1 MSESNAWAID
11 LEVVGFAWPG
21 GQRLLSIPSLKI
33 ARGERVF
40 LKGPSGSG
48 KSTLLG
54 LIGGVLKPTH
64 GTVSVLGQP
73 LRDLSG
79 ARRDAFRA
87 AHVGFIFQMFN
98 LLPFLSMIDNVALTV
113 RFSKERASRVHGD
126 VAAEARRL
134 LFALGLN
141 DPELYSRPVTSL
153 SIGQQQRVAAAR
165 ALLGRPDL
173 VIEDEPTSALDA
185 DTRLEFLALL
195 KGECSDTGATLLF
208 VSHDSALASAFDRQ
222 LAITITTGATLF
234 KSASSAAAVINR
246 TQSPMSLSRVCR
258 AGFLIF
264 LSNCALISNCARRR
278 VRDT

>member
-1 MSESNAWAID
+1 VSESTAWAID
-11 LEVVGFAWPG
+11 LEDVQFAWLG
-21 GQRLLSIPSLKI
+21 GERLLSIPSLKI
-33 ARGERVF
+33 GRGERVF

-64 GTVSVLGQP
+64 GSVSVLGQS
-73 LRDLSG
+73 LKDLSG

-113 RFSKERASRVHGD
+113 RFSKERASRLRGD
-126 VAAEARRL
+126 VAGEARRL

-141 DPELYSRPVTSL
+141 DPELYARPVTSL
-153 SIGQQQRVAAAR
+153 SMGQQQRVAAAR

-173 VIEDEPTSALDA
+173 VIADEPTSALDA

-195 KGECSDTGATLLF
+195 KGECADTGATLLF
-208 VSHDSALASAFDRQ
+208 VSHDTALASAFDRQ
-222 LAITITTGATLF
+222 LAM
-234 KSASSAAAVINR
+234 SDINPPR
-246 TQSPMSLSRVCR
+246 RAHACR
-258 AGFLIF
+258 
-264 LSNCALISNCARRR
+264 
-278 VRDT
+278 